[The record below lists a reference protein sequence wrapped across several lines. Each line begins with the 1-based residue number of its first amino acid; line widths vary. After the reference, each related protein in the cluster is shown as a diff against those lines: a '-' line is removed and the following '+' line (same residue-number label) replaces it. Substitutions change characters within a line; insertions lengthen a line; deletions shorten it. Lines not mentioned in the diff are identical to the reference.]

1 MLTTADP
8 SGAQHTASVTA
19 HRSAASAG
27 EPGAAT
33 RAGGTGARARLSIV
47 GGSRA
52 GETFLLERDVV
63 VIGRGTNPA
72 AYDIVLDDPTV
83 SRPHAQLVREGDSYV
98 LHDLGSANGTA
109 LNYRR
114 LTGPRA
120 LTDGDLIQAG
130 RTVLVYRTLAGVAA
144 EPPGTAGGA
153 PGSSGRVL
161 TFFRLKG
168 GVGVTTLAVNTALRL
183 RQLTQEPVL
192 LLDLSVEQACM
203 AVHFDVQVTRG
214 LDALARLR
222 TPPAELLQEIVIH
235 HATGLD
241 ILPGAT
247 SPKTAELIT
256 GEFLAHVLPALQAR
270 YRWTVVDTTPTFS
283 DLNLSVLDRTDVL
296 VVVATPDLA
305 TIKTTQACLHVCQSV
320 LPESCERR
328 LLINNLYPRV
338 QLSQEDVTDMLGE
351 PIAHVVPYSE
361 DVLRAIDRG
370 VPLAL
375 GVARHPV
382 VQAIDGLVAEIAH
395 VEAPTL
401 TLAPRGGFWSRQ
413 RGLLRR

>member
-8 SGAQHTASVTA
+8 AGAQHTASVTA
-19 HRSAASAG
+19 HHPAASAG
-27 EPGAAT
+27 EPGTAA
-33 RAGGTGARARLSIV
+33 RAGGNGVSARLSIV

-52 GETFLLERDVV
+52 GETFLLKRDVV
-63 VIGRGTNPA
+63 VIGRGANPA

-114 LTGPRA
+114 LTSPRP
-120 LTDGDLIQAG
+120 LTDGDLIQVG
-130 RTVLVYRTLAGVAA
+130 RTVLIYRTLAGLAA
-144 EPPGTAGGA
+144 EPPGMAADA

-168 GVGVTTLAVNTALRL
+168 GVGATTLAVNTALRL

-203 AVHFDVQVTRG
+203 GVHFDIQATRG

-222 TPPAELLQEIVIH
+222 TPPPELLPEIVIH
-235 HATGLD
+235 HATGLA
-241 ILPGAT
+241 ILPAAT
-247 SPKTAELIT
+247 SPETAELIT
-256 GEFLAHVLPALQAR
+256 GEFLAHVLPALKAR
-270 YRWTVVDTTPTFS
+270 YRWIVVDTTPTFS

-305 TIKTTQACLHVCQSV
+305 TIKTTQACLNVCKSV

-328 LLINNLYPRV
+328 LLINNLYPRA
-338 QLSQEDVTDMLGE
+338 QLGQEDVIDMLGE
-351 PIAHVVPYSE
+351 PVAHVVPYSE

-375 GVARHPV
+375 HPARHPV
-382 VQAIDGLVAEIAH
+382 VQAIDGLVAAVAH
-395 VEAPTL
+395 VEAPPL
-401 TLAPRGGFWSRQ
+401 TITQRGSFWSRQ